1 MTLAVSSPQGDNVS
15 KDGAHP
21 TGGSRDGHGVATVTQ
36 ETRAPGHVHTSLGG
50 STRAVRQG
58 GGVQSLAITPETLK
72 RAGVLL
78 PRAGAP
84 GALATIEAVRAE
96 LQAMD
101 EGDLSKRQQA
111 RRIKDLIKALEALRA
126 KEQGSLLDGGNS
138 TPAPG
143 QGVSTPT
150 PQPQKAMAS
159 AAAPPATTPAG
170 NPSAAAVRAPQQQQQ
185 RAMAKPK
192 ATGGKQQQQPVG
204 AKQQAKAATPPEQA
218 TRKTLERLAMGQF
231 PEHVREDL
239 ANSGL
244 SLEAMGLLAS
254 EKGQPIGGLAMQRHC
269 PGWHMDGMGKWEG
282 LAIPYLDQWGH
293 QVTYADPD
301 GNPAPFTRKKMLDP
315 QRDGAKY
322 LSPRGSGVH
331 YFHSHILMAQLGSEK
346 YNSMLQNPSYP
357 IIITEGE
364 KKCESLAWHR
374 QASVGKGKEFI
385 PIGLSGVGCIK
396 PGGEFT
402 LPDIATLRGRQVVI
416 GFDSDMWFNE
426 NHRSR
431 GNIRGAACTLALYL
445 TRAGA
450 IVDVL
455 LMPPALGGGKLGADD
470 LISRYGVQAMA
481 WIWRGEGETLLPA
494 GQVFQTW
501 LPGAAKPVD
510 GIKLFDPQNR
520 EPLQFIGDNPE
531 APSIDQGTPDPVDNW
546 RPDGATPHSSPPDAM
561 ANIQDPEDP
570 RYARITIKTDPA
582 GRVRLTAQQKAS
594 LMAAV
599 LGLDY
604 AWRESTGTLY
614 KWDAKKGHWQ
624 EQENGRTAVHQLLQ
638 DYLNE
643 GLNRR
648 CPSVS
653 EAATIASFLKHRLA
667 VPEDKWQRQ
676 LLTFQNGVLDP
687 ATGKLTPPRRLDYQ
701 TAAFPCQWDTT
712 AECPTWR
719 RFLASAGNGN
729 SQFATLLQAV
739 TRYLME
745 PLKPGAAPL
754 ERIFWCHGPGGGGKG
769 TFLEAIRHAVGE
781 GHCRGWNTDTFKD
794 RHGLAGLAGG
804 RYAIAMDL
812 GGAIKADGL
821 NELISNEAVTV
832 RAMYQQAVSM
842 RLNVRML
849 AASNQLPTFT
859 GGSAEGMQRRLIV
872 LPFLHPPTE
881 PDTGLKDRLR
891 GEAAGIWQWAMA
903 MPLADALGIL
913 KDTRRHCSTMAGAMG
928 DATEESLVLAP
939 FLRSE
944 YPTGAGLP
952 MSSIELLEALNNRY
966 QPIGARMPCDS
977 PAAVGRHMAAVAR
990 AFPDWVS
997 KSKQRTRQ
1005 GFLWTI
1011 NAPPGAGAAAEAE
1024 DATWSPP
1031 DPGHGPADAAP
1042 TATPAQTLHTAKP
1055 SEGAGSKPCAV
1066 DVAEFQS
1073 SRKAEK
1079 KERETDSLD
1088 GGQAIG
1094 KGPNK
1099 EIRENSYTVYTQGQ
1113 TPGQASGLEGVD
1125 GCAGVAGASTHTDPA
1140 GPALEPDPWAPTA
1153 NPGPGNH
1160 PGSPD
1165 GSLAMAAAT
1174 TAPIAPP
1181 ATAGDHTDWFEAMDD
1196 KGRQAAAAIMNGP
1209 INAFLEAVTAAAN
1222 GCWGNHRTC
1231 GLTRKEAL
1239 AIPGLTRP
1247 MIQQCLDSGLVEECD
1262 DPGAPVGEGTYWL
1275 TCHLSP
1281 AT

>member
-1 MTLAVSSPQGDNVS
+1 MQGTYNMNPSRIPTQGDNVS
-15 KDGAHP
+15 KDGTHP
-21 TGGSRDGHGVATVTQ
+21 KGGSRDGHGVATVTQ
-36 ETRAPGHVHTSLGG
+36 ETRAPGHVHTSIGG
-50 STRAVRQG
+50 STRAASNG
-58 GGVQSLAITPETLK
+58 GDVQSLAITPETLK
-72 RAGVLL
+72 RAGRLL

-101 EGDLSKRQQA
+101 EGDLSPRQQA
-111 RRIKDLIKALEALRA
+111 RRIKRLIKALEALRA
-126 KEQGSLLDGGNS
+126 KEQGSLSLFDLNGGNS
-138 TPAPG
+138 DP
-143 QGVSTPT
+143 
-150 PQPQKAMAS
+150 
-159 AAAPPATTPAG
+159 TPAG

-192 ATGGKQQQQPVG
+192 ATGGKQPQQPVG
-204 AKQQAKAATPPEQA
+204 AKQQAATPPVQA
-218 TRKTLERLAMGQF
+218 TPKALERLAKSQF
-231 PEHVREDL
+231 PEHVREEL

-254 EKGQPIGGLAMQRHC
+254 EKGQPIGGGGLAMQRHC
-269 PGWHMDGMGKWEG
+269 PGWHMDGTEKWEG

-301 GNPAPFTRKKMLDP
+301 GAPELKPFTRKKMLDP
-315 QRDGAKY
+315 QWDGAKY
-322 LSPRGSGVH
+322 LSPKGSGVH

-346 YNSMLQNPSYP
+346 YNSMLQGTDHP

-374 QASVGKGKEFI
+374 KAIGGRGKSPI

-396 PGGEFT
+396 PGGEFS
-402 LPDIATLRGRQVVI
+402 LPDIATLRGRVVVI
-416 GFDSDMWFNE
+416 AFDSDLWFNA
-426 NHRSR
+426 NYQSR
-431 GNIRGAACTLALYL
+431 ANIRGAACTLALYL
-445 TRAGA
+445 KRAGA

-455 LMPPALGGGKLGADD
+455 LMPPALDGGKLGADD
-470 LISRYGVQAMA
+470 LIHGHGVQAMA
-481 WIWRGEGETLLPA
+481 GIWQAPGETLLPA

-501 LPGAAKPVD
+501 LPGQAKPVD
-510 GIKLFDPQNR
+510 GIKLSDPQNR

-614 KWDAKKGHWQ
+614 QWDGKKGHWQ
-624 EQENGRTAVHQLLQ
+624 EQENGQTAVHQLLQ
-638 DYLNE
+638 DYLKD

-653 EAATIASFLKHRLA
+653 EAATIALFLKRHLN
-667 VPEDKWQRQ
+667 VIEDQWQRQ

-687 ATGKLTPPRRLDYQ
+687 ATGKLTPPRRQDYQ
-701 TAAFPCQWDTT
+701 TAAFPCQWDP
-712 AECPTWR
+712 AAKCPHWL
-719 RFLASAGNGN
+719 RFLRSAGGGN
-729 SQFATLLQAV
+729 PEFATLLQAV

-745 PLKPGAAPL
+745 PLKPGGAAPL
-754 ERIFWCHGPGGGGKG
+754 EKIFWCHGPGGGGKG
-769 TFLEAIRHAVGE
+769 TFLEAVRWALGE
-781 GHCRGWNTDTFKD
+781 GHCRGWKGDTFKD

-832 RAMYQQAVSM
+832 RALYQKAVSM

-859 GGSAEGMQRRLIV
+859 GGSAEGMQRRLLV
-872 LPFLHPPTE
+872 LPFLRPPTE

-903 MPLADALGIL
+903 MPWHEALGIL

-944 YPTGAGLP
+944 YPSGAGLP
-952 MSSIELLEALNNRY
+952 MSATELLEALSTWS
-966 QPIGARMPCDS
+966 QKIGAKLACDS
-977 PAAVGRHMAAVAR
+977 PAAVGRHMAAVAK

-997 KSKQRTRQ
+997 KGQRTRQ
-1005 GFLWTI
+1005 GIQWTI

-1024 DATWSPP
+1024 DAEWPP
-1031 DPGHGPADAAP
+1031 NPGHGTADADAP
-1042 TATPAQTLHTAKP
+1042 AASAQLQHTAKP
-1055 SEGAGSKPCAV
+1055 SEGQGSKPCAADAAV
-1066 DVAEFQS
+1066 FQS

-1099 EIRENSYTVYTQGQ
+1099 EIRENCSISSTQGQ
-1113 TPGQASGLEGVD
+1113 NPGQASGLECAA
-1125 GCAGVAGASTHTDPA
+1125 GCADAAGASAQTAPA
-1140 GPALEPDPWAPTA
+1140 GPGLEPDPWATAAA
-1153 NPGPGNH
+1153 NPGPTGNH

-1165 GSLAMAAAT
+1165 GSPAMAAAT
-1174 TAPIAPP
+1174 IATP
-1181 ATAGDHTDWFEAMDD
+1181 ATAGEGLDREAIDAR
-1196 KGRQAAAAIMNGP
+1196 GRQAAAGELLNGKDGP
-1209 INAFLEAVTAAAN
+1209 AVRAFLDEVTAAMESIRA
-1222 GCWGNHRTC
+1222 GKRRD
-1231 GLTRKEAL
+1231 GLTLKEAQ
-1239 AIPGLTRP
+1239 AIPGLT
-1247 MIQQCLDSGLVEECD
+1247 DGLIARCCVV
-1262 DPGAPVGEGTYWL
+1262 GLASPVGEPPPTYWL
-1275 TCHLSP
+1275 P
-1281 AT
+1281 